1 MRPPTLQDIADR
13 VGVAR
18 ATVSLA
24 LSGKGRM
31 SAETRQRIRAVAA
44 ELNYVPNAV
53 ARNLKTSRSGSVGLY
68 IPDNPFGLR
77 YYLEV
82 AYGAVR
88 RAQES
93 DLLVTLVPR
102 DVPPESR
109 FEDHLDG
116 FIVVDPDDS
125 DPIVERLLT
134 GGRPV
139 VSGEW
144 APARLPAPRATVF
157 SDNRRGIL
165 QLLDHVTEQGA
176 RTPCCVF
183 PPPTTSWVRE
193 ITEGYLE
200 WARGRGV
207 DPRVVVLGDDLTPEA
222 IGRQISAAAGAGS
235 GVDAVICAADGAAV
249 VALDALRRDGVDVGG
264 RVLLASYVDSD
275 ALMYT
280 TPAITSLD
288 LNPREFGASC
298 LDALV
303 AVVSSPAGEAPE
315 HFTVEV
321 PMALHLRASTARK
334 IA

>member
-31 SAETRQRIRAVAA
+31 SARTRERIRSVAV

-53 ARNLKTSRSGSVGLY
+53 ARNLKISRSGSVGLY

-116 FIVVDPDDS
+116 FVIVDPDDA

-144 APARLPAPRATVF
+144 APARLPAPRATIF
-157 SDNRRGIL
+157 TDNRRGIL
-165 QLLDHVTEQGA
+165 QLLDHVTERGA

-183 PPPTTSWVRE
+183 PPPTTSWTRA
-193 ITEGYLE
+193 ITDGYTE

-207 DPRVVVLGDDLTPEA
+207 EPRIVTLTDDLTPEA
-222 IGRQISAAAGAGS
+222 IGRQIVAAAGVGS

-264 RVLLASYVDSD
+264 DVLLASYVDSD
-275 ALMYT
+275 ALLYT
-280 TPAITSLD
+280 TPAITSLYLD
-288 LNPREFGASC
+288 PREFGARC

-303 AVVSSPAGEAPE
+303 AVMSSPADESDE
-315 HFTVEV
+315 QFTVEV
-321 PMALHLRASTARK
+321 PMTLHLRASTARQ
-334 IA
+334 IG

>member
-31 SAETRQRIRAVAA
+31 SAQTRERIRAVAA

-68 IPDNPFGLR
+68 IPENPLGLR

-93 DLLVTLVPR
+93 DLLVTLVPS
-102 DVPPESR
+102 DVRPESR

-116 FIVVDPDDS
+116 FIVVDPDDG

-165 QLLDHVTEQGA
+165 ELLDHVTAQGA

-183 PPPTTSWVRE
+183 PPPTTSWGRA
-193 ITEGYLE
+193 ITDAYLE
-200 WARGRGV
+200 WAGRRRV
-207 DPRVVVLGDDLTPEA
+207 EPRIVVLRDERTPEE
-222 IGRQISAAAGAGS
+222 IGRQIVAAAGAGS

-264 RVLLASYVDSD
+264 RVLLASYIDSD
-275 ALMYT
+275 ALLYT

-303 AVVSSPAGEAPE
+303 RVMSSPADEAAE

-321 PMALHLRASTARK
+321 PMALHLRASTARQ
-334 IA
+334 IV